1 MRVRLWLKS
10 TRISVATCQK
20 ERIVRRYFSLH
31 WGAGAMPRKET
42 WHGHEE
48 RSASC
53 NITIKA
59 SSTPRALKKTP
70 LRKPYCHSLLFCL
83 LERSDRTHAA
93 CLHWSA
99 HQFVER
105 ETQNILHKC
114 FCHS

>member
-59 SSTPRALKKTP
+59 FTTPRALTKRPYKKAYIHHGNTAAKIHRHVG
-70 LRKPYCHSLLFCL
+70 LKPQNTLFSWL
-83 LERSDRTHAA
+83 TNLPSQR
-93 CLHWSA
+93 
-99 HQFVER
+99 
-105 ETQNILHKC
+105 
-114 FCHS
+114 

>member
-42 WHGHEE
+42 WHSHEE

-53 NITIKA
+53 NNTLRRFQRHGRLQSAPTKKPCIHNAQHT
-59 SSTPRALKKTP
+59 TPPFYEYPSQR
-70 LRKPYCHSLLFCL
+70 SLLV
-83 LERSDRTHAA
+83 SSQA
-93 CLHWSA
+93 HW
-99 HQFVER
+99 
-105 ETQNILHKC
+105 
-114 FCHS
+114 

>member
-31 WGAGAMPRKET
+31 WGAGAMPRTET

-59 SSTPRALKKTP
+59 LPTPRALTKRPYKKPHNHHSNTNINIAAP
-70 LRKPYCHSLLFCL
+70 PSCVGASFQAPVMRTAHAKP
-83 LERSDRTHAA
+83 TI
-93 CLHWSA
+93 
-99 HQFVER
+99 Q
-105 ETQNILHKC
+105 T
-114 FCHS
+114 

>member
-59 SSTPRALKKTP
+59 LPTPRALTKSP
-70 LRKPYCHSLLFCL
+70 LQKSIHSSRQHRCKNPSPCWAKATKYTIQLADKP
-83 LERSDRTHAA
+83 A
-93 CLHWSA
+93 
-99 HQFVER
+99 
-105 ETQNILHKC
+105 
-114 FCHS
+114 